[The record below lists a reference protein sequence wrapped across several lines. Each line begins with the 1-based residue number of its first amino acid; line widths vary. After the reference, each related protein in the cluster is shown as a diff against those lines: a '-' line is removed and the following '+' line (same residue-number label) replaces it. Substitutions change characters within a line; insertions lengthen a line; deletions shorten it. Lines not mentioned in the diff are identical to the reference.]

1 MLGREKKGEGCALNE
16 EEEEKKKQ
24 GTEPIGAQLWTI
36 RIWGPGSRP
45 GAAATRHCSL
55 AFPNLPPSVPGGL
68 PPP

>member
-16 EEEEKKKQ
+16 EEDDKKQ
-24 GTEPIGAQLWTI
+24 GTEPIGAQLWAI

-45 GAAATRHCSL
+45 GTAATRHRSP
-55 AFPNLPPSVPGGL
+55 AFPNLPRSVPGGL